1 MKKLIIAAVC
11 VAVILGG
18 TFGAYKINES
28 RKSKKAVAKVTPVS
42 LMTDSYWGDE
52 LQLSGMITAGN
63 VQKVML
69 DNQKLVDEVLVKEG
83 DTVKKGDPLMKYDMT
98 ALELDAAQK
107 ENAVSMAEVNIKTAK
122 KELSRLK
129 NLKPSEMMP
138 TEPEPTPPPEPVIPE
153 KPSVNKLS
161 VVENSSM
168 AVTGD
173 GSAQNPLVFN
183 CSGETVVKA
192 VFLQTMMQ
200 NQTYG
205 VFKVYDESD
214 TAIYQWTVFGGY
226 ITEAPTE
233 DWCVGESVT
242 LNNDGG
248 ISLEF
253 NAKIYGSFKVLA
265 EETVD
270 DTFYDNYEESSYTG
284 FQLDPK
290 SDDYMYSR
298 AELAKLISEKESEI
312 KSLELEKKSAEL
324 AYKTA
329 QAQKESGSIIS
340 TMDGHVSSV
349 GDLENIEADKP
360 FIVVEGQN
368 GLSVTGYVGEMNLDK
383 VAVGSY
389 VNVMSWETGE
399 SVQAEVTEINMTP
412 VSYSSQNWNE
422 NPNSSTYEF
431 TAEITDET
439 SMSTDMGINITI
451 PAQAEASGMFI
462 PKVYV
467 REEDGSYYVLKA
479 DENNRLKKQYVKTG
493 RIVYGSQIE
502 IKSGLSES
510 DKICFPYGKNIKEGI
525 KTKDTDEVLW

>member
-1 MKKLIIAAVC
+1 MKKIIIAAVC
-11 VAVILGG
+11 AAVILGG

-42 LMTDSYWGDE
+42 LMTDSYWGDQLE
-52 LQLSGMITAGN
+52 LSGVITSGN

-122 KELSRLK
+122 KELTKLK
-129 NLKPSEMMP
+129 NLKPSELMP
-138 TEPEPTPPPEPVIPE
+138 TEPEPTDPPEPVIPE
-153 KPSVNKLS
+153 KPSVNRLAT
-161 VVENSSM
+161 VENSSM

-173 GSAQNPLVFN
+173 GSAQNPLVFI
-183 CSGETVVKA
+183 CSAETVVKKA
-192 VFLQTMMQ
+192 YLQTMMQ
-200 NQTYG
+200 NQTYS
-205 VFKVYDESD
+205 VFRVYDDSN

-226 ITEAPTE
+226 IKETPTE

-265 EETVD
+265 EEAAED
-270 DTFYDNYEESSYTG
+270 IYYDNYEDSVYTG
-284 FQLDPK
+284 GHIDPN
-290 SDDYMYSR
+290 SDDYAYSR
-298 AELAKLISEKESEI
+298 AEIAKMITEKESEI

-324 AYKTA
+324 AFKTA

-349 GDLENIEADKP
+349 GDLDNLEAGTP
-360 FIVVEGQN
+360 FIVVEGQS

-389 VNVMSWETGE
+389 INVMSWETGE
-399 SVQAEVTEINMTP
+399 SAQAEVTEINMTP

-431 TAEITDET
+431 TAEITDDT
-439 SMSTDMGINITI
+439 SMSTDMGISITI
-451 PAQAEASGMFI
+451 PAQSEESGMFI

-467 REEDGSYYVLKA
+467 REEDGNYYVMKA

-493 RIVYGSQIE
+493 RIIYGSQIE

-525 KTKDTDEVLW
+525 KTKDSDEVLW